1 MTRACVRACVR
12 KPRGDVVS
20 SDNEPVIDL
29 SEPVGGSQ
37 GKAVCHAGTRN
48 IPFDPSSSPIDAR
61 RPCCTLAPR
70 WLLVPASLFVPLLAS
85 RQRPANG
92 TLPSNREIPTVA
104 GRIGRECVSRR
115 SVAGSDYVDG
125 HTASTDQARSIDA
138 IIPASQESVRQRG
151 HD

>member
-1 MTRACVRACVR
+1 MTRACVR

-61 RPCCTLAPR
+61 RPCCTRARR
-70 WLLVPASLFVPLLAS
+70 WLLVPASLFAPLLAS